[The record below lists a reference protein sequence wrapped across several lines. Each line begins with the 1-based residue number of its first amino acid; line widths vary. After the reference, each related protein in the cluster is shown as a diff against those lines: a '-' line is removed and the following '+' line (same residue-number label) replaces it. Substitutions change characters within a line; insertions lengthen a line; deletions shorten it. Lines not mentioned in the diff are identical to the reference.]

1 MKNITVSVDEAVYH
15 RARVHAAEEKTS
27 VSAMVGRYLK
37 EIASRKTAFERLK
50 QLEDATVT
58 ELRSHRFSAED
69 RLKRGALHERDA
81 LH

>member
-27 VSAMVGRYLK
+27 VSAMVGSYLK

-50 QLEDATVT
+50 QLEDETVT
-58 ELRSHRFSAED
+58 ELCSHAFSAED
-69 RLKRGALHERDA
+69 RLKRGAIHERDA